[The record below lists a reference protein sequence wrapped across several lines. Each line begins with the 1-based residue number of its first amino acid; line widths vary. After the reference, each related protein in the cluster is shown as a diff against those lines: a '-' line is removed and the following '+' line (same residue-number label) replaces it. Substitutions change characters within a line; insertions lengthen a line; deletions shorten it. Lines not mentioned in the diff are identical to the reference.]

1 MLHILGGPLVYKLL
15 IPKTLFFQV
24 VYVARNPKDV
34 AVSFYYL
41 NRLFR
46 TQGYTGDFPKYWS
59 YFERNLCPWM
69 PYWAHVKE
77 AYTYRNHPNVLFLFY
92 ENMIK
97 DLPGTIK
104 KVAEFLGKNYT
115 EEEIDKLT
123 DYLSIHNFKNN
134 PAVNGKELIE
144 LKIQRPDEQGFV
156 RRGKSGGNQEYTPEL
171 NKRAEKWIQENS
183 KGMEFQFP
191 TV

>member
-1 MLHILGGPLVYKLL
+1 
-15 IPKTLFFQV
+15 
-24 VYVARNPKDV
+24 
-34 AVSFYYL
+34 
-41 NRLFR
+41 
-46 TQGYTGDFPKYWS
+46 
-59 YFERNLCPWM
+59 
-69 PYWAHVKE
+69 
-77 AYTYRNHPNVLFLFY
+77 
-92 ENMIK
+92 MIK

-104 KVAEFLGKNYT
+104 KVAKFLEKNYT
-115 EEEIDKLT
+115 DEEIDKLS

-144 LKIQRPDEQGFV
+144 LKIQKSDEQGFV